1 MKQNKRGNAA
11 FNLINA
17 GMISFLG
24 FMLIVLLTIIMIST
38 MKSTS
43 MVCGTGATSFNGNCV
58 MCLNSSFAVT
68 NSSHCCR
75 TDSLGSCQGTN
86 YSAVKVYDG
95 AAYNATIALGSAA
108 QLPGQFAQ
116 IIVIVVII
124 VGILTMLSM
133 IGYNV
138 YNKMK
143 K

>member
-1 MKQNKRGNAA
+1 MKQNKRGNA

-24 FMLIVLLTIIMIST
+24 FMLIVLLTILLVSTVKTTSIVCASPARMIS
-38 MKSTS
+38 
-43 MVCGTGATSFNGNCV
+43 
-58 MCLNSSFAVT
+58 
-68 NSSHCCR
+68 
-75 TDSLGSCQGTN
+75 GSCVNCYGITTWNTTTSCCLAGSTCTGVNFTN
-86 YSAVKVYDG
+86 PAPYDG
-95 AAYNATIALGSAA
+95 DAYNATILLGQAA
-108 QLPGQFAQ
+108 QLPSQFAQ

-124 VGILTMLSM
+124 VGILAMLGA